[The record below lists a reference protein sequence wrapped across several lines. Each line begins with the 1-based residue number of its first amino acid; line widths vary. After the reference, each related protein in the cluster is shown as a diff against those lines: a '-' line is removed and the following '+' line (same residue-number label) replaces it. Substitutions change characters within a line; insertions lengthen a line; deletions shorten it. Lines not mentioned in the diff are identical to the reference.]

1 MATRE
6 YTQIIEGKYDNKGTI
21 KAMDILNNIP
31 LTVEYF
37 KTRPDVQQRIEK
49 SINSDEYLAV
59 YKRGTR
65 SGFEYIPRDKE
76 ALTVRGLDIKD
87 MSKKPSNIDSTSWS
101 TVDKP
106 NDFFISDLKWR
117 YLLRNIVRGKN
128 IMMTGPSGCG
138 KTDVT
143 FKAAKSLDREVM
155 YFNLGATQDPRST
168 LIGNTHYSKN
178 TGTYFNESL
187 FVSAIQKPNTVIL
200 LDELSRAHPEAWN
213 ILMTVLDPI
222 QRYLR
227 LDEKESWDSSDST
240 TIKVAEGVS
249 FIATANIGSEYTAT
263 RVIDRAL
270 LDRFTILEMDTL
282 SYEDEYKLLSDKCNG
297 SVDQNVLLQLCD
309 IIKDIRKEVKSDMPR
324 INTTISTRAT
334 LEIVELLNDDFTLEQ
349 AIEVLVYPL
358 FSDEGG
364 NDSERTYVKQV
375 VQKYL
380 TNDSGRRVHEA
391 SVKGLKDTLKDLG
404 E

>member
-1 MATRE
+1 MAVRE
-6 YTQIIEGKYDNKGTI
+6 YTQIIKGKYDTKGSI

-65 SGFEYIPRDKE
+65 SGFEYIPRDKD
-76 ALTVRGLDIKD
+76 ALATRGIEIKD
-87 MSKKPSNIDSTSWS
+87 MDKTPQEENIISWDSIP
-101 TVDKP
+101 KP
-106 NDFFISDLKWR
+106 NDFYIDDLKWK
-117 YLLRNIVRGKN
+117 YLLRNIIRGKN

-143 FKAAKSLDREVM
+143 FKASKALDREVI

-168 LIGNTHYSKN
+168 LIGNTHYSKD
-178 TGTYFNESL
+178 TGTYFSESL

-227 LDEKESWDSSDST
+227 LDEKSDSP

-263 RVIDRAL
+263 RIIDRAL
-270 LDRFTILEMDTL
+270 LDRFAILEMDVL
-282 SYEDEYKLLSDKCNG
+282 SYEQEYQLLSSKCTVN
-297 SVDQNVLLQLCD
+297 QETLLKLCD
-309 IIKDIRKEVKSDMPR
+309 IIKDIRKEVKSDTPR
-324 INTTISTRAT
+324 ISTTVSTRAT
-334 LEIVELLNDDFTLEQ
+334 LEIAELLEDAFTLEQ
-349 AIEVLVYPL
+349 AIEILVYPL

-380 TNDSGRRVHEA
+380 VSNTSNRVHKNPQQIAENLQN
-391 SVKGLKDTLKDLG
+391 VIKTIG

>member
-1 MATRE
+1 MSKIRE
-6 YTQIIEGKYDNKGTI
+6 YTQVIKGKYDSKGAI

-49 SINSDEYLAV
+49 SINSKEYLAV

-65 SGFEYIPRDKE
+65 SGFEYIPRNE
-76 ALTVRGLDIKD
+76 GALIIRGIEIKD
-87 MSKKPSNIDSTSWS
+87 MSKTTQNKVVLNWGNI
-101 TVDKP
+101 DKP
-106 NDFFISDLKWR
+106 NDFYINDLKWK
-117 YLLRNIVRGKN
+117 YLLRNIMKGKN

-143 FKAAKSLDREVM
+143 FKAAEALDREVI

-168 LIGNTHYSKN
+168 LIGNTHYSKD
-178 TGTYFNESL
+178 TGTYFSESL

-227 LDEKESWDSSDST
+227 LDEKSNSP

-270 LDRFTILEMDTL
+270 LDRFTLLEMDIL
-282 SYEDEYKLLSDKCNG
+282 GYEDEYKLLSTKHPRIPTPI
-297 SVDQNVLLQLCD
+297 LLQLCD
-309 IIKDIRKEVKSDMPR
+309 IVKDIRKENKSDMPR
-324 INTTISTRAT
+324 ISTSLSTRAT
-334 LEIVELLNDDFTLEQ
+334 LEIAELLDDGFTIDQ
-349 AIEVLVYPL
+349 ASEVLILPL

-364 NDSERTYVKQV
+364 NDSERTYIKQV
-375 VQKYL
+375 IQKY
-380 TNDSGRRVHEA
+380 V
-391 SVKGLKDTLKDLG
+391 VKDTPKKLHEPTDAEKIVKDLQNTIKSIG

>member
-1 MATRE
+1 MAVRE
-6 YTQIIEGKYDNKGTI
+6 YIQVIKGKYDTKGSI

-31 LTVEYF
+31 LTIEYF

-49 SINSDEYLAV
+49 SINSNEYLAV

-65 SGFEYIPRDKE
+65 SGFEYIPRDE
-76 ALTVRGLDIKD
+76 GALIIRGIKIKD
-87 MSKKPSNIDSTSWS
+87 MSKTTRDKVVLNWEN
-101 TVDKP
+101 VDKP
-106 NDFFISDLKWR
+106 NDFYIDDLKWK
-117 YLLRNIVRGKN
+117 YLLRNIVKGKN

-143 FKAAKSLDREVM
+143 FKAAKTLDREVI

-168 LIGNTHYSKN
+168 LIGNTHYSKD
-178 TGTYFNESL
+178 TGTYFSESL

-227 LDEKESWDSSDST
+227 LDEKSNSP

-270 LDRFTILEMDTL
+270 LDRFTLLEMDIL
-282 SYEDEYKLLSDKCNG
+282 SYEDEYKLLADKHPNIEQ
-297 SVDQNVLLQLCD
+297 DTLLQLCD

-324 INTTISTRAT
+324 ISTSISTRAT
-334 LEIVELLNDDFTLEQ
+334 LEIAELLEDNFTLEQ
-349 AIEVLVYPL
+349 SVEVLVYPL

-380 TNDSGRRVHEA
+380 TTNTNRRVHENA
-391 SVKGLKDTLKDLG
+391 ANTAKKLQDVIKTIG

>member
-1 MATRE
+1 MAVRE
-6 YTQIIEGKYDNKGTI
+6 YTQVIKGKYDTKGSI

-49 SINSDEYLAV
+49 SINSNEYLAV

-65 SGFEYIPRDKE
+65 SGFEYIPRDKS
-76 ALTVRGLDIKD
+76 ALTTRGIEIKD
-87 MSKKPSNIDSTSWS
+87 MSKITQEENIISWDSIP
-101 TVDKP
+101 KP
-106 NDFFISDLKWR
+106 NDFYIDDLKWK
-117 YLLRNIVRGKN
+117 YLLRNIIRGKN

-143 FKAAKSLDREVM
+143 FKAAKALDREVI

-168 LIGNTHYSKN
+168 LIGNTHYSKD
-178 TGTYFNESL
+178 TGTYFSESL

-227 LDEKESWDSSDST
+227 LDEKSDSP

-270 LDRFTILEMDTL
+270 LDRFAILEMDIL
-282 SYEDEYKLLSDKCNG
+282 SYEQEYQLLSSKYTVN
-297 SVDQNVLLQLCD
+297 QETLLKLCD
-309 IIKDIRKEVKSDMPR
+309 IIKDIRKEVKSDTPR
-324 INTTISTRAT
+324 ISTTISTRAT
-334 LEIVELLNDDFTLEQ
+334 LEIVELLTDAFTLEQ
-349 AIEVLVYPL
+349 AIEILVYPL

-380 TNDSGRRVHEA
+380 VTNTSKRVHENA
-391 SVKGLKDTLKDLG
+391 QQIAENLQNVIKNIG

>member
-1 MATRE
+1 MSRE
-6 YTQIIEGKYDNKGTI
+6 YTQIIKGHYNNHGAI
-21 KAMDILNNIP
+21 KAMDIMNNIP

-49 SINSDEYLAV
+49 SINSNEYLAV

-65 SGFEYIPRDKE
+65 SGFEYIPRDKD
-76 ALTVRGLDIKD
+76 ALTTRGIKIND
-87 MSKKPSNIDSTSWS
+87 MSKTSQEKNILNWENI
-101 TVDKP
+101 DKP
-106 NDFFISDLKWR
+106 NDFYIDSLKWK
-117 YLLRNIVRGKN
+117 YLLRNIIKGKN

-143 FKAAKSLDREVM
+143 FKAAKALDREVI

-168 LIGNTHYSKN
+168 LIGNTHYNKD
-178 TGTYFNESL
+178 TGTYFSESL
-187 FVSAIQKPNTVIL
+187 FVNAIQKENTVIL

-227 LDEKESWDSSDST
+227 LDEKSDSP
-240 TIKVAEGVS
+240 TIKVAKGVS

-263 RVIDRAL
+263 RIIDRAL
-270 LDRFTILEMDTL
+270 LDRFSILEMDIL
-282 SYEDEYKLLSDKCNG
+282 SYEEEYQLLSNKCN
-297 SVDQNVLLQLCD
+297 VNQEILLKLCD
-309 IIKDIRKEVKSDMPR
+309 IVKDIRNEVKSDMPR

-334 LEIVELLNDDFTLEQ
+334 LEIVELLMDGFTLDQ
-349 AIEVLVYPL
+349 AAEILIYPL

-364 NDSERTYVKQV
+364 SDSERIYVKQI

-380 TNDSGRRVHEA
+380 ATDIDKKLHYQNIYSENLQNAIKNIG
-391 SVKGLKDTLKDLG
+391 G
-404 E
+404 

>member
-1 MATRE
+1 MSKRRE
-6 YTQIIEGKYDNKGTI
+6 YTQIIKGKYDTKGSI

-65 SGFEYIPRDKE
+65 SGFEYIPRDE
-76 ALTVRGLDIKD
+76 GALIIRGIEIKD
-87 MSKKPSNIDSTSWS
+87 MDKTTQEENIISWDSIQ
-101 TVDKP
+101 KP
-106 NDFFISDLKWR
+106 NDFYIDDLKWK
-117 YLLRNIVRGKN
+117 YLLRNIIKGKN

-143 FKAAKSLDREVM
+143 FKAAKTLDREVI

-168 LIGNTHYSKN
+168 LIGNTHYSKD
-178 TGTYFNESL
+178 TGTYFSESL

-227 LDEKESWDSSDST
+227 LDEKSNSP

-263 RVIDRAL
+263 RIIDRAL
-270 LDRFTILEMDTL
+270 LDRFAILEMDVL
-282 SYEDEYKLLSDKCNG
+282 SYEQEYQLLSSKCTVN
-297 SVDQNVLLQLCD
+297 QETLLKLCD
-309 IIKDIRKEVKSDMPR
+309 IIKDIRKEVKSDTPR
-324 INTTISTRAT
+324 ISTTVSTRAT
-334 LEIVELLNDDFTLEQ
+334 LEIAELLEDAFTLEQ
-349 AIEVLVYPL
+349 AIEILVYPL

-380 TNDSGRRVHEA
+380 TTNTNRRVHENA
-391 SVKGLKDTLKDLG
+391 ENKAKKLQDVIKTIGG
-404 E
+404 

>member
-1 MATRE
+1 MAVRE
-6 YTQIIEGKYDNKGTI
+6 YTQVIKGKYDTKGSI

-49 SINSDEYLAV
+49 SINSKEYLAV

-65 SGFEYIPRDKE
+65 SGFEYIPRDE
-76 ALTVRGLDIKD
+76 GALIIRGIEIKD
-87 MSKKPSNIDSTSWS
+87 MDKTPQEENIISWNS
-101 TVDKP
+101 IPKP
-106 NDFFISDLKWR
+106 NDFYIDDLKWK
-117 YLLRNIVRGKN
+117 YLLRNIIRGKN

-143 FKAAKSLDREVM
+143 FKAAKALDREVI

-168 LIGNTHYSKN
+168 LIGNTHYSKD
-178 TGTYFNESL
+178 TGTYFSESL

-227 LDEKESWDSSDST
+227 LDEKSDSP

-249 FIATANIGSEYTAT
+249 FIATANIGAEYTAT
-263 RVIDRAL
+263 RIIDRAL
-270 LDRFTILEMDTL
+270 LDRFAILEMDVL
-282 SYEDEYKLLSDKCNG
+282 SYEQEYQLLSSKCTVN
-297 SVDQNVLLQLCD
+297 QETLLKLCD
-309 IIKDIRKEVKSDMPR
+309 IIKDIRKEVKSDTPR
-324 INTTISTRAT
+324 ISTTVSTRAT
-334 LEIVELLNDDFTLEQ
+334 LEIAELLEDAFTLEQ
-349 AIEVLVYPL
+349 AIEILVYPL

-380 TNDSGRRVHEA
+380 ASNTSKRVHSKSLEDA
-391 SVKGLKDTLKDLG
+391 QQAAKGLQDVIKNIG

>member
-1 MATRE
+1 MSKRRE
-6 YTQIIEGKYDNKGTI
+6 YTQVIKGKYDSKGAI

-49 SINSDEYLAV
+49 SINSKEYLAV

-65 SGFEYIPRDKE
+65 SGFEYIPRDE
-76 ALTVRGLDIKD
+76 GALIIRGIEIKD
-87 MSKKPSNIDSTSWS
+87 MDKTTQEENIISWDSIQ
-101 TVDKP
+101 KP
-106 NDFFISDLKWR
+106 NDFYIDDLKWK
-117 YLLRNIVRGKN
+117 YLLRNIIKGKN

-143 FKAAKSLDREVM
+143 FKAAKTLDREVI

-168 LIGNTHYSKN
+168 LIGNTHYSKD
-178 TGTYFNESL
+178 TGTYFSESL

-227 LDEKESWDSSDST
+227 LDEKSNSP

-263 RVIDRAL
+263 RIIDRAL
-270 LDRFTILEMDTL
+270 LDRFTILEMDVL
-282 SYEDEYKLLSDKCNG
+282 SYEQEYQLLSSKCTVN
-297 SVDQNVLLQLCD
+297 QETLLKLCD
-309 IIKDIRKEVKSDMPR
+309 IIKDIRKEVKSDTPR
-324 INTTISTRAT
+324 ISTTVSTRAT
-334 LEIVELLNDDFTLEQ
+334 LEIAELLEDAFTLEQ
-349 AIEVLVYPL
+349 AIEILVYPL

-380 TNDSGRRVHEA
+380 TSNTNRRVHENA
-391 SVKGLKDTLKDLG
+391 ESKAKKLQDVIKTIG

>member
-1 MATRE
+1 MSKRRE
-6 YTQIIEGKYDNKGTI
+6 YTQVIKGKYDSKGAI

-49 SINSDEYLAV
+49 SINSKEYLAV

-65 SGFEYIPRDKE
+65 SGFEYIPRDE
-76 ALTVRGLDIKD
+76 GALIIRGIEIKD
-87 MSKKPSNIDSTSWS
+87 MDKTTQEENIISWDSIQ
-101 TVDKP
+101 KP
-106 NDFFISDLKWR
+106 NDFYIDDLKWK
-117 YLLRNIVRGKN
+117 YLLRNIIKGKN

-143 FKAAKSLDREVM
+143 FKAAKTLDREVI

-168 LIGNTHYSKN
+168 LIGNTHYSKD
-178 TGTYFNESL
+178 TGTYFSESL

-227 LDEKESWDSSDST
+227 LDEKSDSP

-263 RVIDRAL
+263 RIIDRAL
-270 LDRFTILEMDTL
+270 LDRFAILEMDVL
-282 SYEDEYKLLSDKCNG
+282 SYEQEYQLLSSKCTVN
-297 SVDQNVLLQLCD
+297 QETLLKLCD

-324 INTTISTRAT
+324 ISTTVSTRAT
-334 LEIVELLNDDFTLEQ
+334 LEIAELLEDAFTLEQ
-349 AIEVLVYPL
+349 AIEILVYPL

-380 TNDSGRRVHEA
+380 TTNTNRRVHENA
-391 SVKGLKDTLKDLG
+391 ENKAKKLQDVIKTIGG
-404 E
+404 

>member
-106 NDFFISDLKWR
+106 NDFFISDLKWK

-143 FKAAKSLDREVM
+143 FKAADALGREVM

-168 LIGNTHYSKN
+168 LIGNTHYSKD

-380 TNDSGRRVHEA
+380 TNDSGSRVHEA

>member
-1 MATRE
+1 MSRE
-6 YTQIIEGKYDNKGTI
+6 YTQIIKGHYNNHGAI
-21 KAMDILNNIP
+21 KAMDIMNNIP

-49 SINSDEYLAV
+49 SINSNEYLAV

-65 SGFEYIPRDKE
+65 SGFEYIPRDE
-76 ALTVRGLDIKD
+76 DALITRGIKIKD
-87 MSKKPSNIDSTSWS
+87 MSKTSQEKNILNWENI
-101 TVDKP
+101 DKP
-106 NDFFISDLKWR
+106 NDFYIDNLKWK
-117 YLLRNIVRGKN
+117 YLLRNIIKGKN

-143 FKAAKSLDREVM
+143 FKAAKALNREII

-168 LIGNTHYSKN
+168 LIGNTHYNKDI
-178 TGTYFNESL
+178 GTYFSESL
-187 FVSAIQKPNTVIL
+187 FVNAIQKENTVIL

-227 LDEKESWDSSDST
+227 LDEKSDSP
-240 TIKVAEGVS
+240 TIKVAKGVS

-263 RVIDRAL
+263 RIIDRAL
-270 LDRFTILEMDTL
+270 LDRFSILEMDIL
-282 SYEDEYKLLSDKCNG
+282 SYEEEYQLLSNKCNIN
-297 SVDQNVLLQLCD
+297 QEILLKLCD
-309 IIKDIRKEVKSDMPR
+309 IVKDIRNEVKSDMPR

-334 LEIVELLNDDFTLEQ
+334 LEIVELLMDGFTLDQ
-349 AIEVLVYPL
+349 AAEILIYPL

-364 NDSERTYVKQV
+364 SDSERIYVKQI

-380 TNDSGRRVHEA
+380 ATDIDKKLHYQNIYSENLQNAIKNIG
-391 SVKGLKDTLKDLG
+391 G
-404 E
+404 

>member
-1 MATRE
+1 MSKIRE
-6 YTQIIEGKYDNKGTI
+6 YTQVIKGKYDTKGAI

-49 SINSDEYLAV
+49 SINSNEYLAV

-65 SGFEYIPRDKE
+65 SGFEYIPRDE
-76 ALTVRGLDIKD
+76 GALIIRGIEIKD
-87 MSKKPSNIDSTSWS
+87 MDKTTQEENIISWDSIP
-101 TVDKP
+101 KP
-106 NDFFISDLKWR
+106 NDFYIDDLKWK
-117 YLLRNIVRGKN
+117 YLLRNIIKGKN

-143 FKAAKSLDREVM
+143 FKAAKTLDREVI

-168 LIGNTHYSKN
+168 LIGNTHYSKD
-178 TGTYFNESL
+178 TGTYFSESL

-227 LDEKESWDSSDST
+227 LDEKSNSP

-263 RVIDRAL
+263 RIIDRAL
-270 LDRFTILEMDTL
+270 LDRFAILEMDVL
-282 SYEDEYKLLSDKCNG
+282 SYEQEYQLLSSKCTVN
-297 SVDQNVLLQLCD
+297 QETLLKLCD
-309 IIKDIRKEVKSDMPR
+309 IIKDIRKEVKSDTPR
-324 INTTISTRAT
+324 ISTTVSTRAT
-334 LEIVELLNDDFTLEQ
+334 LEIAELLEDAFTLEQ
-349 AIEVLVYPL
+349 AIEILVYPL

-380 TNDSGRRVHEA
+380 TTNTNRRVHENA
-391 SVKGLKDTLKDLG
+391 ENKAKKLQDVIKTIG

>member
-1 MATRE
+1 MSRE
-6 YTQIIEGKYDNKGTI
+6 YTQIIKGHYNNHGAI
-21 KAMDILNNIP
+21 KAMDIMNNIP

-49 SINSDEYLAV
+49 SINSNEYLAV

-65 SGFEYIPRDKE
+65 SGFEYIPRDKD
-76 ALTVRGLDIKD
+76 ALTTRGIKIND
-87 MSKKPSNIDSTSWS
+87 MSKTSQEKNILNWENI
-101 TVDKP
+101 DKP
-106 NDFFISDLKWR
+106 NDFYIDSLKWK
-117 YLLRNIVRGKN
+117 YLLRNIIKGKN

-143 FKAAKSLDREVM
+143 FKAAKALDREVI

-168 LIGNTHYSKN
+168 LIGNTHYNKD
-178 TGTYFNESL
+178 TGTYFSESL
-187 FVSAIQKPNTVIL
+187 FVNAIQKENTVIL

-227 LDEKESWDSSDST
+227 LDEKSDSP
-240 TIKVAEGVS
+240 TIKVAKGVS

-263 RVIDRAL
+263 RIIDRAL
-270 LDRFTILEMDTL
+270 LDRFSILEMDIL
-282 SYEDEYKLLSDKCNG
+282 SYEQEYQLLSNKCNIN
-297 SVDQNVLLQLCD
+297 QEILLKLCD
-309 IIKDIRKEVKSDMPR
+309 IVKDIRNEVKSDMPR

-334 LEIVELLNDDFTLEQ
+334 LEIVELLMDGFTLDQ
-349 AIEVLVYPL
+349 AAEILIYPL

-364 NDSERTYVKQV
+364 SDSERIYVKQII
-375 VQKYL
+375 QKYL
-380 TNDSGRRVHEA
+380 ATDIDKKLHKTTVDITKNLQNVI
-391 SVKGLKDTLKDLG
+391 KDIG
-404 E
+404 G

>member
-1 MATRE
+1 MAVRE

-65 SGFEYIPRDKE
+65 SGFEYIPRDKD

-106 NDFFISDLKWR
+106 NDFFISDLKWK

-380 TNDSGRRVHEA
+380 TNDSGSRVHEA

>member
-1 MATRE
+1 MTTRE

-106 NDFFISDLKWR
+106 NDFFISDLKWK

>member
-1 MATRE
+1 MAVRE
-6 YTQIIEGKYDNKGTI
+6 YTQVIKGKYDTKGAI

-49 SINSDEYLAV
+49 SINSNEYLAV

-65 SGFEYIPRDKE
+65 SGFEYIPRDE
-76 ALTVRGLDIKD
+76 GALTIRGIEIED
-87 MSKKPSNIDSTSWS
+87 MSNTVLDMTKEENIISWDSIP
-101 TVDKP
+101 KP
-106 NDFFISDLKWR
+106 NDFYIDDLKWK
-117 YLLRNIVRGKN
+117 YLLRNIIRGKN

-143 FKAAKSLDREVM
+143 FKAAKALDREVI

-168 LIGNTHYSKN
+168 LIGNTHYSKD
-178 TGTYFNESL
+178 TGTYFSESL

-227 LDEKESWDSSDST
+227 LDEKSDSP

-263 RVIDRAL
+263 RIIDRAL
-270 LDRFTILEMDTL
+270 LDRFAILEMDVL
-282 SYEDEYKLLSDKCNG
+282 SYEQEYQLLSSKCTVN
-297 SVDQNVLLQLCD
+297 QETLLKLCD
-309 IIKDIRKEVKSDMPR
+309 IIKDIRKEVKSDTPR
-324 INTTISTRAT
+324 ISTTVSTRAT
-334 LEIVELLNDDFTLEQ
+334 LEIAELLTDAFTLEQ
-349 AIEVLVYPL
+349 AIEILVYPL

-380 TNDSGRRVHEA
+380 ANDIGNRIHQDAENKA
-391 SVKGLKDTLKDLG
+391 KGLQDIIKKIG

>member
-1 MATRE
+1 MKKMNRE
-6 YTQIIEGKYDNKGTI
+6 YTQIIKGKYDTKGSI

-49 SINSDEYLAV
+49 SINSNEYLAV

-65 SGFEYIPRDKE
+65 SGFEYIPRDE
-76 ALTVRGLDIKD
+76 DLTTRGIEIKD
-87 MSKKPSNIDSTSWS
+87 MSKTTQEENIISWEYIP
-101 TVDKP
+101 KP
-106 NDFFISDLKWR
+106 NDFYIDDLKWK
-117 YLLRNIVRGKN
+117 YLLRNIIRGKN

-143 FKAAKSLDREVM
+143 FKAAKALDREVI

-168 LIGNTHYSKN
+168 LIGNTHYSKD
-178 TGTYFNESL
+178 TGTYFSESL

-227 LDEKESWDSSDST
+227 LDEKSDSP

-270 LDRFTILEMDTL
+270 LDRFAILEMDVL
-282 SYEDEYKLLSDKCNG
+282 SYEQEYQLLSSKCTVN
-297 SVDQNVLLQLCD
+297 QETLLKLCD
-309 IIKDIRKEVKSDMPR
+309 IIKDIRKEVKSDTPR
-324 INTTISTRAT
+324 ISTTISTRAT
-334 LEIVELLNDDFTLEQ
+334 LEIVELLTDAFTLEQ
-349 AIEVLVYPL
+349 AIEILIYPL

-380 TNDSGRRVHEA
+380 ASNTSKRVHGDPKKIAENLQN
-391 SVKGLKDTLKDLG
+391 VIKNIG

>member
-1 MATRE
+1 MSKRRE
-6 YTQIIEGKYDNKGTI
+6 YTQIIKGKYDTKGSI

-65 SGFEYIPRDKE
+65 SGFEYIPRDE
-76 ALTVRGLDIKD
+76 GALIIRGIEIKD
-87 MSKKPSNIDSTSWS
+87 MDKTTQEENIISWDSIQ
-101 TVDKP
+101 KP
-106 NDFFISDLKWR
+106 NDFYIDDLKWK
-117 YLLRNIVRGKN
+117 YLLRNIIKGKN

-143 FKAAKSLDREVM
+143 FKAAKTLDREVI

-168 LIGNTHYSKN
+168 LIGNTHYSKD
-178 TGTYFNESL
+178 TGTYFSESL

-227 LDEKESWDSSDST
+227 LDEKSNSP

-263 RVIDRAL
+263 RIIDRAL
-270 LDRFTILEMDTL
+270 LDRFAILEMDVL
-282 SYEDEYKLLSDKCNG
+282 SYEQEYQLLSSKCAVN
-297 SVDQNVLLQLCD
+297 QETLLKLCD
-309 IIKDIRKEVKSDMPR
+309 IIKDIRKEVKSDTPR
-324 INTTISTRAT
+324 ISTTVSTRAT
-334 LEIVELLNDDFTLEQ
+334 LEIAELLEDAFTLEQ
-349 AIEVLVYPL
+349 AIEILVYPL

-380 TNDSGRRVHEA
+380 ASNISKRVHHNPQKIAENLQN
-391 SVKGLKDTLKDLG
+391 VIKNIG

>member
-1 MATRE
+1 MAVRE
-6 YTQIIEGKYDNKGTI
+6 YTQIIKGKYDTKGSI
-21 KAMDILNNIP
+21 KAMDIMNNIP

-49 SINSDEYLAV
+49 SINSNEYLAV

-65 SGFEYIPRDKE
+65 SGFEYIPRDE
-76 ALTVRGLDIKD
+76 GALIIRGIEIKD
-87 MSKKPSNIDSTSWS
+87 MNKTTQEENIISWDSIP
-101 TVDKP
+101 KP
-106 NDFFISDLKWR
+106 NDFYIDDLKWK
-117 YLLRNIVRGKN
+117 YLLRNIIRGKN

-143 FKAAKSLDREVM
+143 FKAAKSLNREVI

-168 LIGNTHYSKN
+168 LIGNTHYSKD
-178 TGTYFNESL
+178 TGTYFSESL

-227 LDEKESWDSSDST
+227 LDEKSDSP
-240 TIKVAEGVS
+240 TIKEADGVS

-263 RVIDRAL
+263 RIIDRAL
-270 LDRFTILEMDTL
+270 LDRFAILEMDIL
-282 SYEDEYKLLSDKCNG
+282 SYEQEYQLLSSKYTVN
-297 SVDQNVLLQLCD
+297 QETLLKLCD
-309 IIKDIRKEVKSDMPR
+309 IIKDIRKEVKSDTPR
-324 INTTISTRAT
+324 ISTTISTRAT
-334 LEIVELLNDDFTLEQ
+334 LEIVELLTDAFTLER
-349 AIEVLVYPL
+349 AIEILVYPL

-364 NDSERTYVKQV
+364 NDSERTYIKQV

-380 TNDSGRRVHEA
+380 ASNTSKRVHSKSLEDA
-391 SVKGLKDTLKDLG
+391 QQAAKGLQNVIKNIG

>member
-1 MATRE
+1 MSKRRE
-6 YTQIIEGKYDNKGTI
+6 YTQVIKGKYDSKGAI

-49 SINSDEYLAV
+49 SINSKEYLAV

-65 SGFEYIPRDKE
+65 SGFEYIPRDE
-76 ALTVRGLDIKD
+76 GALIIRGIEIKD
-87 MSKKPSNIDSTSWS
+87 MDKTTQEENIISWDSIP
-101 TVDKP
+101 KP
-106 NDFFISDLKWR
+106 NDFYIDDLKWK
-117 YLLRNIVRGKN
+117 YLLRNIIRGKN

-143 FKAAKSLDREVM
+143 FKAAKTLDREVI

-168 LIGNTHYSKN
+168 LIGNTHYSKD
-178 TGTYFNESL
+178 TGTYFSESL

-227 LDEKESWDSSDST
+227 LDEKSNSP

-263 RVIDRAL
+263 RIIDRAL
-270 LDRFTILEMDTL
+270 LDRFAILEMDVL
-282 SYEDEYKLLSDKCNG
+282 SYEQEYQLLSSKCTVN
-297 SVDQNVLLQLCD
+297 QETLLKLCD
-309 IIKDIRKEVKSDMPR
+309 IIKDIRKEVKSDTPR
-324 INTTISTRAT
+324 ISTTVSTRAT
-334 LEIVELLNDDFTLEQ
+334 LEIAELLEDAFTLEQ
-349 AIEVLVYPL
+349 AIEILVYPL

-380 TNDSGRRVHEA
+380 TTNTNRRVHENA
-391 SVKGLKDTLKDLG
+391 ENKAKKLQDVIKTIGG
-404 E
+404 

>member
-1 MATRE
+1 MSKRRE
-6 YTQIIEGKYDNKGTI
+6 YTQIIKGKYDTKGSI

-65 SGFEYIPRDKE
+65 SGFEYIPRDE
-76 ALTVRGLDIKD
+76 GALIIRGIEIKD
-87 MSKKPSNIDSTSWS
+87 MDKTTQEENIISWDSIP
-101 TVDKP
+101 KP
-106 NDFFISDLKWR
+106 NDFYIDDLKWK
-117 YLLRNIVRGKN
+117 YLLRNIIRGKN

-143 FKAAKSLDREVM
+143 FKAAKTLDREVI

-168 LIGNTHYSKN
+168 LIGNTHYSKD
-178 TGTYFNESL
+178 TGTYFSESL

-227 LDEKESWDSSDST
+227 LDEKSNSP

-263 RVIDRAL
+263 RIIDRAL
-270 LDRFTILEMDTL
+270 LDRFAILEMDVL
-282 SYEDEYKLLSDKCNG
+282 SYEQEYQLLSSKCTVN
-297 SVDQNVLLQLCD
+297 QETLLKLCD
-309 IIKDIRKEVKSDMPR
+309 IIKDIRKEVKSDTPR
-324 INTTISTRAT
+324 ISTTVSTRAT
-334 LEIVELLNDDFTLEQ
+334 LEIAELLEDAFTLEQ
-349 AIEVLVYPL
+349 AIEILVYPL

-380 TNDSGRRVHEA
+380 TTNTNRRVHENA
-391 SVKGLKDTLKDLG
+391 ENKAKKLQDVIKTIGG
-404 E
+404 

>member
-1 MATRE
+1 MSKRRE
-6 YTQIIEGKYDNKGTI
+6 YTQVIKGKYDSKGAI

-49 SINSDEYLAV
+49 SINSKEYLAV

-65 SGFEYIPRDKE
+65 SGFEYIPRDE
-76 ALTVRGLDIKD
+76 GALIIRGIEIKD
-87 MSKKPSNIDSTSWS
+87 MNKTTQEENIISWDSIP
-101 TVDKP
+101 KP
-106 NDFFISDLKWR
+106 NDFYIDDLKWK
-117 YLLRNIVRGKN
+117 YLLRNIIKGKN

-143 FKAAKSLDREVM
+143 FKAAKTLDREVI

-168 LIGNTHYSKN
+168 LIGNTHYSKD
-178 TGTYFNESL
+178 TGTYFSESL

-227 LDEKESWDSSDST
+227 LDEKSNSP

-263 RVIDRAL
+263 RIIDRAL
-270 LDRFTILEMDTL
+270 LDRFAILEMDVL
-282 SYEDEYKLLSDKCNG
+282 SYEQEYQLLSSKCTVN
-297 SVDQNVLLQLCD
+297 QETLLKLCD

-324 INTTISTRAT
+324 ISTTVSTRAT
-334 LEIVELLNDDFTLEQ
+334 LEIAELLEDAFTLEQ
-349 AIEVLVYPL
+349 AIEILVYPL

-380 TNDSGRRVHEA
+380 TTNTNRRVHENDA
-391 SVKGLKDTLKDLG
+391 NTAKKLQDVIKTIG

>member
-1 MATRE
+1 MSKRRE
-6 YTQIIEGKYDNKGTI
+6 YTQIIKGKYDTKGSI

-65 SGFEYIPRDKE
+65 SGFEYIPRDE
-76 ALTVRGLDIKD
+76 GALIIRGIEIKD
-87 MSKKPSNIDSTSWS
+87 MDKTTQEENIISWDSIP
-101 TVDKP
+101 KP
-106 NDFFISDLKWR
+106 NDFYIDDLKWK
-117 YLLRNIVRGKN
+117 YLLRNIIKGKN

-143 FKAAKSLDREVM
+143 FKAAKTLDREVI

-168 LIGNTHYSKN
+168 LIGNTHYSKD
-178 TGTYFNESL
+178 TGTYFSESL

-227 LDEKESWDSSDST
+227 LDEKSNSP

-263 RVIDRAL
+263 RIIDRAL
-270 LDRFTILEMDTL
+270 LDRFAILEMDVL
-282 SYEDEYKLLSDKCNG
+282 SYEQEYQLLSSKCTVN
-297 SVDQNVLLQLCD
+297 QETLLKLCD
-309 IIKDIRKEVKSDMPR
+309 IIKDIRKEVKSDTPR
-324 INTTISTRAT
+324 ISTTVSTRAT
-334 LEIVELLNDDFTLEQ
+334 LEIAELLEDAFTLEQ
-349 AIEVLVYPL
+349 AIEILVYPL

-380 TNDSGRRVHEA
+380 TTNTNRRVHENA
-391 SVKGLKDTLKDLG
+391 ENKAKKLQDVIKTIGG
-404 E
+404 

>member
-1 MATRE
+1 MAVRE
-6 YTQIIEGKYDNKGTI
+6 YTQVIKGKYDSKGSI

-49 SINSDEYLAV
+49 SINSKEYLAV

-65 SGFEYIPRDKE
+65 SGFEYIPRNE
-76 ALTVRGLDIKD
+76 GALIIRGIEIKD
-87 MSKKPSNIDSTSWS
+87 MSKTTQNKVVLNWGNI
-101 TVDKP
+101 DKP
-106 NDFFISDLKWR
+106 NDFYINDLKWK
-117 YLLRNIVRGKN
+117 YLLRNIMKGKN

-143 FKAAKSLDREVM
+143 FKAAEALNREVI

-168 LIGNTHYSKN
+168 LIGNTHYSKD
-178 TGTYFNESL
+178 TGTYFSESL

-227 LDEKESWDSSDST
+227 LDEKSNSP

-263 RVIDRAL
+263 RIIDRAL
-270 LDRFTILEMDTL
+270 LDRFAILEMDVL
-282 SYEDEYKLLSDKCNG
+282 SYEQEYQLLSSKCTVN
-297 SVDQNVLLQLCD
+297 QETLLKLCD
-309 IIKDIRKEVKSDMPR
+309 IIKDIRKEVKSDTPR
-324 INTTISTRAT
+324 ISTSISTRAT
-334 LEIVELLNDDFTLEQ
+334 LEIAELLEDAFTLEQ
-349 AIEVLVYPL
+349 AIEILVYPL

-380 TNDSGRRVHEA
+380 TSNTNRRVHENA
-391 SVKGLKDTLKDLG
+391 ESKAKKLQDVIKTIG

>member
-1 MATRE
+1 MSRE
-6 YTQIIEGKYDNKGTI
+6 YTQIIKGHYNNRGAI
-21 KAMDILNNIP
+21 KAMDIMNNIP

-49 SINSDEYLAV
+49 SINSNEYLAV

-65 SGFEYIPRDKE
+65 SGFEYIPRDKD
-76 ALTVRGLDIKD
+76 ALTTRGIKIKD
-87 MSKKPSNIDSTSWS
+87 MSETPQENIILNWENI
-101 TVDKP
+101 DKP
-106 NDFFISDLKWR
+106 NDFYIDDLKWK
-117 YLLRNIVRGKN
+117 YLLRNIIRGKN
-128 IMMTGPSGCG
+128 IMMTGPSGCV

-143 FKAAKSLDREVM
+143 FKAAKALDREVI

-168 LIGNTHYSKN
+168 LIGNTHYNKD
-178 TGTYFNESL
+178 TGTYFSESL
-187 FVSAIQKPNTVIL
+187 FVNAIQKENTVIL

-227 LDEKESWDSSDST
+227 LDEKSDSP
-240 TIKVAEGVS
+240 TIKVAKGVS
-249 FIATANIGSEYTAT
+249 FMATANIGSEYTAT

-270 LDRFTILEMDTL
+270 LDRFAILEMDIL
-282 SYEDEYKLLSDKCNG
+282 NYEQEYQLLSNKWGKINLNESDT
-297 SVDQNVLLQLCD
+297 LLILCD
-309 IIKDIRKEVKSDMPR
+309 IIKDIRKEAKSDMPR
-324 INTTISTRAT
+324 INTTVSTRAT
-334 LEIVELLNDDFTLEQ
+334 LEIIELLKDNFTLKQ
-349 AIEVLVYPL
+349 AIEILIYPL

-364 NDSERTYVKQV
+364 SDSERIYVKQI

-380 TNDSGRRVHEA
+380 ATDIEKKLHKNTVDIAENLQNVI
-391 SVKGLKDTLKDLG
+391 KNMG

>member
-1 MATRE
+1 MAVRE
-6 YTQIIEGKYDNKGTI
+6 YTQVIKGKYDTKGSI

-65 SGFEYIPRDKE
+65 SGFEYIPRDE
-76 ALTVRGLDIKD
+76 GALIIRGIEIKD
-87 MSKKPSNIDSTSWS
+87 MDKTTQEENIISWDSIP
-101 TVDKP
+101 KP
-106 NDFFISDLKWR
+106 NDFYIDDLKWK
-117 YLLRNIVRGKN
+117 YLLRNIIKGKN

-143 FKAAKSLDREVM
+143 FKAAKTLDREVI

-168 LIGNTHYSKN
+168 LIGNTHYSKD
-178 TGTYFNESL
+178 TGTYFSESL

-227 LDEKESWDSSDST
+227 LDEKSNSP

-263 RVIDRAL
+263 RIIDRAL
-270 LDRFTILEMDTL
+270 LDRFAILEMDVL
-282 SYEDEYKLLSDKCNG
+282 SYEQEYQLLSSKCTVN
-297 SVDQNVLLQLCD
+297 QETLLKLCD
-309 IIKDIRKEVKSDMPR
+309 IIKDIRKEVKSDTPR
-324 INTTISTRAT
+324 ISTTVSTRAT
-334 LEIVELLNDDFTLEQ
+334 LEIAELLEDAFTLEQ
-349 AIEVLVYPL
+349 AIEILVYPL

-380 TNDSGRRVHEA
+380 TTNTNRRVHENA
-391 SVKGLKDTLKDLG
+391 ENKAKKLQDVIKTIGG
-404 E
+404 

>member
-1 MATRE
+1 MAVRE

-65 SGFEYIPRDKE
+65 SGFEYIPRDKD

-106 NDFFISDLKWR
+106 NDFFISDLKWK

-143 FKAAKSLDREVM
+143 FKAADALGREVM

-168 LIGNTHYSKN
+168 LIGNTHYSKD

-380 TNDSGRRVHEA
+380 TNDSGSRVYEA